1 MIDVGGHVIA
11 PGFIDI
17 HSHCDFILPLPD
29 QGDFLEPFVRQG
41 ITTLVIGNCGY
52 APAPINPATAPL
64 MQAYTAFIKPRDL
77 EWNWRTFGEYLD
89 YLEQHG
95 VFMNTVPLAAHGAL
109 RIAVMGFEARAPND
123 EELAQMQR
131 HLHECM
137 ESGAYGVSC
146 GLIYAPGMFASTDE
160 LAALAEGLPAY
171 DGIFA
176 FHIRGSSETLVQAA
190 QEVVEVARRGGVRV
204 QHSHLEAF
212 GKGHW
217 GKVEETLAL
226 HEQVRGQGVDHG
238 FDVIPYVAAN
248 TTFLAVLPPWSL
260 DGGVEQLLERLRDP
274 GTRARIKHDVEHLI
288 PDWPTWRSG
297 SWPHNLVEA
306 TGWDNVWIMWVES
319 ERNKQFEGKSVAR
332 LAEETGKDPFDVAA
346 DLILDEQGH
355 VTALYLGVSGDLDE
369 EWALRQIL
377 QHPNACIETDAFS
390 LGRGK
395 PHPAL
400 HGAFPRVLGQYVR
413 EEGLISLEDAVRR
426 MTSLSAERYHLED
439 RGLVREGYWAD
450 LTVFDPETVFDRA
463 TYLEPEATPAGIDL
477 VVINGAVV
485 AEDGRVA
492 TDTRAGRVVRG
503 DRRREEVTVSAQ
515 RLSSRISVV
524 ASAPAGCLRRSSR
537 PLGSATARRLRRG
550 PNGCQ
555 LFEATSAAGGSSSR
569 NVSSRRSATATT
581 AASSAFS
588 AVRRS
593 RRSPRTS
600 RPRRPQKVC
609 AASSSSSAE
618 GTKPTTRGSTSREDR
633 PDPGDRSRLRA
644 LLDGYVRRACR
655 AQGRNRRGGHPPP
668 WPYRMSLEAGNGK
681 LENRFCAEQLPT
693 VCVSG
698 IDGVH
703 LMMPP
708 TGATPMPVSSSSW
721 RTPT

>member
-1 MIDVGGHVIA
+1 MTRYDLLLQDGRIVDGSGAPAYPGSVAVKEGKVAAIGQLDDAQADRVIDVGGRVIA

-77 EWNWRTFGEYLD
+77 EWNWRTFGEYLE

-123 EELAQMQR
+123 EELAQMRR
-131 HLHECM
+131 HLQECM

-160 LAALAEGLPAY
+160 LAALADVLPPY
-171 DGIFA
+171 DGLFA
-176 FHIRGSSETLVQAA
+176 FHIRGSSETLVEAA
-190 QEVVEVARRGGVRV
+190 QEVVQVARQGGVRV

-217 GKVEETLAL
+217 GKVEETLAI

-248 TTFLAVLPPWSL
+248 TTFLAILPPWSL
-260 DGGVEQLLERLRDP
+260 DGGVDQLLERLRDP

-288 PDWPTWRSG
+288 PDWPTWRPG

-319 ERNKQFEGKSVAR
+319 ERNKHFEGKSLAR
-332 LAEETGKDPFDVAA
+332 LAEESGKDPFDIAA
-346 DLILDEQGH
+346 DLILDERGH
-355 VTALYLGVSGDLDE
+355 VTALYLGVSGDLHE
-369 EWALRQIL
+369 EWALRQII
-377 QHPNACIETDAFS
+377 QHPNACIETDAFA

-413 EEGLISLEDAVRR
+413 EEGLLTLEDAVRR
-426 MTSLSAERYHLED
+426 MTSLSAARFGLDD
-439 RGLVREGYWAD
+439 RGLVRAGYWAD
-450 LTVFDPETVFDRA
+450 LTVFDQETIFDRA
-463 TYLEPEATPAGIDL
+463 TYLEPEATPTGVDL

-485 AEDGRVA
+485 AENGRVA
-492 TDTRAGRVVRG
+492 TDSRAGQVV
-503 DRRREEVTVSAQ
+503 
-515 RLSSRISVV
+515 
-524 ASAPAGCLRRSSR
+524 
-537 PLGSATARRLRRG
+537 RRG
-550 PNGCQ
+550 P
-555 LFEATSAAGGSSSR
+555 
-569 NVSSRRSATATT
+569 TT
-581 AASSAFS
+581 
-588 AVRRS
+588 
-593 RRSPRTS
+593 
-600 RPRRPQKVC
+600 
-609 AASSSSSAE
+609 
-618 GTKPTTRGSTSREDR
+618 
-633 PDPGDRSRLRA
+633 
-644 LLDGYVRRACR
+644 
-655 AQGRNRRGGHPPP
+655 
-668 WPYRMSLEAGNGK
+668 
-681 LENRFCAEQLPT
+681 
-693 VCVSG
+693 
-698 IDGVH
+698 
-703 LMMPP
+703 
-708 TGATPMPVSSSSW
+708 
-721 RTPT
+721 

>member
-1 MIDVGGHVIA
+1 M
-11 PGFIDI
+11 
-17 HSHCDFILPLPD
+17 
-29 QGDFLEPFVRQG
+29 
-41 ITTLVIGNCGY
+41 IGNCGY

-226 HEQVRGQGVDHG
+226 HEQARGQGVDHG

-274 GTRARIKHDVEHLI
+274 GTRSRIKHDVEHLI
-288 PDWPTWRSG
+288 PDWPTWRPG

-332 LAEETGKDPFDVAA
+332 LAEETGKDP
-346 DLILDEQGH
+346 
-355 VTALYLGVSGDLDE
+355 
-369 EWALRQIL
+369 
-377 QHPNACIETDAFS
+377 
-390 LGRGK
+390 
-395 PHPAL
+395 
-400 HGAFPRVLGQYVR
+400 
-413 EEGLISLEDAVRR
+413 VRR
-426 MTSLSAERYHLED
+426 RGRPDPRRAGACHRAVSRGQRRPRRGVGAPADPPAPERVH
-439 RGLVREGYWAD
+439 R
-450 LTVFDPETVFDRA
+450 
-463 TYLEPEATPAGIDL
+463 
-477 VVINGAVV
+477 
-485 AEDGRVA
+485 DGRVLA
-492 TDTRAGRVVRG
+492 RPG
-503 DRRREEVTVSAQ
+503 Q
-515 RLSSRISVV
+515 
-524 ASAPAGCLRRSSR
+524 APPGA
-537 PLGSATARRLRRG
+537 ARRLPARTRASTSGRRG
-550 PNGCQ
+550 
-555 LFEATSAAGGSSSR
+555 
-569 NVSSRRSATATT
+569 
-581 AASSAFS
+581 
-588 AVRRS
+588 
-593 RRSPRTS
+593 
-600 RPRRPQKVC
+600 
-609 AASSSSSAE
+609 
-618 GTKPTTRGSTSREDR
+618 
-633 PDPGDRSRLRA
+633 
-644 LLDGYVRRACR
+644 
-655 AQGRNRRGGHPPP
+655 
-668 WPYRMSLEAGNGK
+668 
-681 LENRFCAEQLPT
+681 
-693 VCVSG
+693 
-698 IDGVH
+698 
-703 LMMPP
+703 
-708 TGATPMPVSSSSW
+708 
-721 RTPT
+721 